1 MLHLAAD
8 FLTREL
14 NAWLFSRTGSA
25 LGAATLTRVVSDNG
39 RYAIPDDQLGV
50 TLVNIEEERMLRSQL
65 PHAAYID
72 GRHVMREPELK
83 LNLYLLFA
91 ANFRNYEQGL
101 KQLSAV
107 LEFFQGH
114 PVFTRERCPGLDPRI
129 EKLALDLIGLTLEQL
144 NQLWAF
150 VGAKHLP
157 SALYRV
163 RMVSLQDA
171 EPAAVH
177 PPITVIGSSVE
188 VM

>member
-14 NAWLFSRTGSA
+14 NAWLFSRTGGA
-25 LGAATLTRVVSDNG
+25 LGAATLTRIVNENG

-50 TLVNIEEERMLRSQL
+50 TLVNLEEERTLRSQL
-65 PHAAYID
+65 PHTAYVA
-72 GRHVMREPELK
+72 GRQVMREPELK

-114 PVFTRERCPGLDPRI
+114 PVFTRERNPGLDPRI

-157 SALYRV
+157 SVLYRV
-163 RMVSLQDA
+163 RMLALQDA